1 MKGFISS
8 FKAGWKEAQE
18 KSNKA
23 TVIDLRH
30 RVLPSPP
37 PTTQDGA
44 EPSVTL
50 ADILAQGWLAP
61 CIAAQ
66 LPAKDALAFAA
77 VCRDCRVVRLAPP
90 LKLKETKQT
99 WHNPSSRYSAHEW
112 QDLPLDA
119 NTRRRAHSV
128 LLKCRWQDQGWGNRK
143 GMLSVV
149 AEGGTAPNDYTR
161 WSEKVLA
168 GAEPAPHDQQPLAL
182 SFRAPEGAE
191 LPPCKLFARAGGGG
205 GHSLTVSQLCVRAL
219 VFE

>member
-1 MKGFISS
+1 M
-8 FKAGWKEAQE
+8 
-18 KSNKA
+18 
-23 TVIDLRH
+23 
-30 RVLPSPP
+30 
-37 PTTQDGA
+37 
-44 EPSVTL
+44 
-50 ADILAQGWLAP
+50 
-61 CIAAQ
+61 
-66 LPAKDALAFAA
+66 
-77 VCRDCRVVRLAPP
+77 RLAPP

-119 NTRRRAHSV
+119 NTRRRAHTV

-168 GAEPAPHDQQPLAL
+168 GPSLRRMMRSRSRSPSVRQKAQ
-182 SFRAPEGAE
+182 SCRR
-191 LPPCKLFARAGGGG
+191 CKLFARAGGGG